1 MLRELMLSY
10 LTALGTGG
18 ILLSSFIEAL
28 GVPFFPGGIMVIA
41 AGFLIAEGYM
51 AFPVAWIATSF
62 GFITGSLLAYILG
75 AKLGEGVFEKGGRL
89 LGVTEGRLEQA
100 RKYLSRSAPGFIV
113 FGRFIP
119 GISNLTPYIAGVGGL
134 RIGVFLAL
142 TATFAVSWS
151 ALYLSLGMIFGQGWE
166 RVTRQLQPVLLM
178 GALLGLGIYFL
189 ITGRQK
195 AKKAS

>member
-75 AKLGEGVFEKGGRL
+75 AKLGESVFEKGGRL